1 MIGGTEKSFIVGVTA
16 GMMFVV
22 AFSNGWHVLKKADAA
37 KSAHEREESP
47 EKDILPWQ
55 KERKTE
61 YL

>member
-1 MIGGTEKSFIVGVTA
+1 
-16 GMMFVV
+16 MMFVV

-37 KSAHEREESP
+37 KSAYEREESP
-47 EKDILPWQ
+47 EKDILRWQ